1 LNVQYLSKKDAKE
14 LSKAAKEI
22 GFDFEPEKIIV
33 IDKDSKILIGNGI
46 FILSENRLLPF
57 IADKRVDLL
66 PEISVD
72 EGAIKHIINGA
83 SVMRPGVTKIDE
95 KVKKDGIVKVTF
107 EKQVICIGFSLYD
120 SSEMEKL
127 EKGVVVKNVH
137 RKGDK
142 FWITVSEY
150 LATLKQ
156 KR

>member
-1 LNVQYLSKKDAKE
+1 MNVQYLSKKDAKE

-46 FILSENRLLPF
+46 FIFSENRLLPF

-95 KVKKDGIVKVTF
+95 KAKKDGIVKVTF

>member
-1 LNVQYLSKKDAKE
+1 LL
-14 LSKAAKEI
+14 
-22 GFDFEPEKIIV
+22 
-33 IDKDSKILIGNGI
+33 GNGI

-142 FWITVSEY
+142 FWVTVSEY

>member
-33 IDKDSKILIGNGI
+33 IDKDSKILLGNGI

-107 EKQVICIGFSLYD
+107 GKQVICIGFSLYD